1 MRKEGDFKMNLQFV
15 IDVVIVVA
23 CYHLFLNAVKCL
35 LNALLGKVADD
46 VNNKK
51 D

>member
-1 MRKEGDFKMNLQFV
+1 MKLQFV

-23 CYHLFLNAVKCL
+23 CYHLLLNAIKCL
-35 LNALLGKVADD
+35 LNALVSKVADD